1 MLKFSIFNN
10 SGLMQ
15 KLRKMD
21 HIEVYTGLRRSQS
34 KKMAALKAKCGK
46 RPQDILVI
54 GGITARRVSV
64 FNSIKMEINMK
75 ECGQWTR
82 SMARAH
88 TGEMRMESSE
98 ENTPEIGSKIRSM
111 VVVPSSLRIV
121 IDMMVIG

>member
-1 MLKFSIFNN
+1 MLKLKRM
-10 SGLMQ
+10 G
-15 KLRKMD
+15 
-21 HIEVYTGLRRSQS
+21 HIEVYTGLKRSQN
-34 KKMAALKAKCGK
+34 KKTVALREKCGK
-46 RPQDILVI
+46 RPLDILVI
-54 GGITARRVSV
+54 GEITARRVSV
-64 FNSIKMEINMK
+64 SNSIKMEINMK